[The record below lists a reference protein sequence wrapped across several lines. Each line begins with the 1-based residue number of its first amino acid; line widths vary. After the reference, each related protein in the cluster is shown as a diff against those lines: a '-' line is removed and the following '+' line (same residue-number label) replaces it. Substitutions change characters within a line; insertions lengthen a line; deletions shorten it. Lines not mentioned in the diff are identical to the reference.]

1 MANTFLALALVSI
14 GFFVIFSIMIVHQ
27 LMKRGIRINFFL
39 LKLYI
44 IKYIHQYKQITIEE
58 TGKPGPLFYPCV
70 LSVNLTLVFALI
82 GLALK

>member
-1 MANTFLALALVSI
+1 MANTFLAMALVSI
-14 GFFVIFSIMIVHQ
+14 GIFVIFSIMIVHQ